1 MNSARLASIK
11 ANSRG
16 PFELWPFAGALHS
29 GFSGPCSINS
39 SRAIGKC
46 TENVAVSPA
55 EQAASCSQSIFC
67 STVPGD
73 TASHCPLAFERC
85 LPSFAWQI
93 LAVLHRMWP
102 TSNAVEDIAD
112 IGNICGLNVTRL
124 LPDVTQSKDL
134 KRYIW
139 CSTSSR

>member
-1 MNSARLASIK
+1 MLYITVIYIYLYIYIYCTRLNSARLASIK
-11 ANSRG
+11 ANARG

-55 EQAASCSQSIFC
+55 EQAASCIFC

-73 TASHCPLAFERC
+73 TA
-85 LPSFAWQI
+85 
-93 LAVLHRMWP
+93 
-102 TSNAVEDIAD
+102 
-112 IGNICGLNVTRL
+112 
-124 LPDVTQSKDL
+124 
-134 KRYIW
+134 
-139 CSTSSR
+139 